1 MTMVWDKVTITMI
14 GVTCI
19 GILYAIAVS
28 VIAYYKLPL
37 FRIKRYRIIRK
48 HQTFRCCDTE
58 VLGYYCYYIQE
69 TYFIFWSNIPDRGI
83 PYRTDGEEG
92 FKDKQRQ
99 GNYFKE
105 FGNAVISKNKL
116 RKELELDYAVIKAKK
131 KNKVMKD

>member
-48 HQTFRCCDTE
+48 HQTFRCYDTE
-58 VLGYYCYYIQE
+58 VLGILITLWVRLFMDVYNLKYKH
-69 TYFIFWSNIPDRGI
+69 T
-83 PYRTDGEEG
+83 
-92 FKDKQRQ
+92 
-99 GNYFKE
+99 
-105 FGNAVISKNKL
+105 
-116 RKELELDYAVIKAKK
+116 
-131 KNKVMKD
+131 